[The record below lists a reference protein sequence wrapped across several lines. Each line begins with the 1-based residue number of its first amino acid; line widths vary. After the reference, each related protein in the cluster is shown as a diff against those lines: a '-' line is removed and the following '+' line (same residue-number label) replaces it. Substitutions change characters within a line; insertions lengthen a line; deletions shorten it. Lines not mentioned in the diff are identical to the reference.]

1 MELTSVTAPF
11 PNQQWSMVRGG
22 LPIDRSPW
30 NADQGSMMAY
40 RGVNPGQGSMD
51 LDNLGEIN
59 FSIAFLYSI
68 L

>member
-1 MELTSVTAPF
+1 MVNGQGVVCPLTVVHGT
-11 PNQQWSMVRGG
+11 
-22 LPIDRSPW
+22 
-30 NADQGSMMAY
+30 DQGSMMAY

-51 LDNLGEIN
+51 LDNLGVIN